1 MTGDSTDGP
10 RMKRVEDELKRRV
23 AIGSKASVARVRD
36 EFSRQGFVLTV
47 IDKTL
52 DMLVRRGDF
61 RHVDKRQSL
70 IRSR

>member
-1 MTGDSTDGP
+1 
-10 RMKRVEDELKRRV
+10 MKRVEDELKRRV